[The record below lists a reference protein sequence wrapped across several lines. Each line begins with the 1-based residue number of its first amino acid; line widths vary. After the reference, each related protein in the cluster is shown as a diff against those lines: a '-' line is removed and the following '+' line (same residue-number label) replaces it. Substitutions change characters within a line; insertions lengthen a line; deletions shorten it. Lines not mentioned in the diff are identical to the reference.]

1 MRAPS
6 RRTASL
12 LAAVAL
18 IVPSTL
24 GTAAVTAAHSSP
36 LCSPTAGC
44 KSPDEPE
51 ANTGPTREAPVA
63 PDVPTRP
70 TDPASPG
77 PTDEPTEKPT
87 EPASPEPTE
96 PESPE
101 PTAPGGIGAEEP
113 SDEPTDESTD
123 KLNGKFPKDAQRDE
137 NAPVFTKNPAAMG
150 SDSLSFKGLS
160 GISFVA
166 VPTADGGK
174 ITTLKIEADEIKIS
188 GFSLTVRP
196 PEEAEGLV
204 TMADTMTLKGDVSVY
219 IGSITAT
226 TKNGDSLTLG
236 PETPP
241 PMDDVEPGLLRVTM
255 GLVGSTADSI
265 SYSNTDQKLKEA

>member
-1 MRAPS
+1 MRAPG

-18 IVPSTL
+18 VVPSTL

-36 LCSPTAGC
+36 LCSPTVGC
-44 KSPDEPE
+44 KSPDDPE
-51 ANTGPTREAPVA
+51 ANTGPTRTAPVA
-63 PDVPTRP
+63 PGVPTKP

-77 PTDEPTEKPT
+77 PTDEPSGPTDEPSEKPT
-87 EPASPEPTE
+87 DPASPEPTD
-96 PESPE
+96 
-101 PTAPGGIGAEEP
+101 PGGLGVKEP
-113 SDEPTDESTD
+113 SDEPTE
-123 KLNGKFPKDAQRDE
+123 KPNGKFPKDAQRDE
-137 NAPVFTKNPAAMG
+137 NAPIFTKTPAAMG
-150 SDSLSFKGLS
+150 SESLSFKGLS

-174 ITTLKIEADEIKIS
+174 IITLKIEADEIKIS

-196 PEEAEGLV
+196 PEEDEGLV
-204 TMADTMTLKGDVSVY
+204 TKADTMTLKGDVSVY

-255 GLVGSTADSI
+255 GLVGTTADSI
-265 SYSNTDQKLKEA
+265 NYSNTDQKLKKA